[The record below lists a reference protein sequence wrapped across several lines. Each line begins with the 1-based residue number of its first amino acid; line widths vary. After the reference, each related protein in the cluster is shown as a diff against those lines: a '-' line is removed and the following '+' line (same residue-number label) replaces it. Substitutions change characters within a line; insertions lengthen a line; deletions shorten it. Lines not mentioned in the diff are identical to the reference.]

1 MKATRT
7 LRGLAFAAA
16 LAAAG
21 IGTAEVALAEEIF
34 VPVTIYRTGPYAP
47 GGSGVGGGFIDYMA
61 LLNERDGG
69 INGVKIAWEE
79 CETAYQPDRMV
90 ECYERLKGR
99 GEKGATVFNPLGT
112 GLTYAIMERATEDKI
127 PVLTMGYGRTD
138 ASDGRVWPYLF
149 PLIVN
154 YWNQSTAKIA
164 YIAEQ
169 EGGYENLKGL
179 KIANLLHDSAYGKE
193 THTVLEAQAE
203 KYGFEVAHFPVAHP
217 GLDQKATWLQ
227 ISRRFKPDWVILRGW
242 GVMCSTAIKEA
253 ARINFPREKMIG
265 VWWCGSEEDVIA
277 AGSAA
282 KGYITTTFHAPG
294 SDFPVINEIM
304 EHVHNKGNG
313 NIDTERVGSIY
324 YNRGILQ
331 AILTTEAIRTAMD
344 KFGNRP
350 VSGEEVQWGLENL
363 NITEERIEE
372 LGAAGLVSPLKT
384 SCFDH
389 EGGGLVKVQQWD
401 GDKWVLITD
410 DWIEPDWGLTR
421 PLVEASA
428 AAYAEEKGV
437 AVRDC
442 PAETG

>member
-1 MKATRT
+1 MTVARLSAPRPSSTES
-7 LRGLAFAAA
+7 LCDLG
-16 LAAAG
+16 G
-21 IGTAEVALAEEIF
+21 IG
-34 VPVTIYRTGPYAP
+34 
-47 GGSGVGGGFIDYMA
+47 
-61 LLNERDGG
+61 DGG
-69 INGVKIAWEE
+69 DADVNISTRRRDKHGHTFDLKYVQGRIGQHNRPVVFLGGRAPVIETCAWEE

-99 GEKGATVFNPLGT
+99 GDKGATVFNPLGT

-164 YIAEQ
+164 YIASR

-265 VWWCGSEEDVIA
+265 VWWCGSEEDVVA

-282 KGYITTTFHAPG
+282 KGYVTTTFHAPG
-294 SDFPVINEIM
+294 ADFPVIGEIM
-304 EHVHNKGNG
+304 EHVHDKGNG

-324 YNRGILQ
+324 YNRGVVQ
-331 AILTTEAIRTAMD
+331 AILTTEAIRTAMG
-344 KFGNRP
+344 KFGDRA

-363 NITEERIEE
+363 DITAERIKEI
-372 LGAAGLVSPLKT
+372 GAEGLVSPH
-384 SCFDH
+384 D
-389 EGGGLVKVQQWD
+389 GLEVVC
-401 GDKWVLITD
+401 GRLA
-410 DWIEPDWGLTR
+410 R
-421 PLVEASA
+421 
-428 AAYAEEKGV
+428 
-437 AVRDC
+437 R
-442 PAETG
+442 